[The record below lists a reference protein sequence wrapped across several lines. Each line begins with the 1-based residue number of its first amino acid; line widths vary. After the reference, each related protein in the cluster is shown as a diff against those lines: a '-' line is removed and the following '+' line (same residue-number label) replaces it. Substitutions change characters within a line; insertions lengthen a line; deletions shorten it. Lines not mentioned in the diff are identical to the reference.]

1 MQRLPNCA
9 ATLMLSHHLF
19 TATTMR
25 RFFALTAGLL
35 ALTAGSASAQYTYSP
50 SYGGGYS
57 VNGPSGSTQYRP
69 SPSPGGGYTYSGPN
83 GSGTLRPAPQSG
95 RVIHGVPSNY
105 NPNGPY
111 GY

>member
-1 MQRLPNCA
+1 
-9 ATLMLSHHLF
+9 
-19 TATTMR
+19 MR

-35 ALTAGSASAQYTYSP
+35 ALTAGGASAQYTYRP

-57 VNGPSGSTQYRP
+57 VNGPSGTTQYRP
-69 SPSPGGGYTYSGPN
+69 TQGGGYTYSGPS
-83 GSGTLRPAPQSG
+83 GSGTIRPAPQSG
-95 RVIHGVPSNY
+95 QVIQGVPRNY